1 MRKED
6 DNEKLNEINYN
17 SKNTKLKNFPKSIKV
32 IMAFQICL
40 MFFMVDSLSIMIFI
54 ALLFQLYLLF
64 SKKILKN
71 KCLMNIEVI

>member
-1 MRKED
+1 MRREYY
-6 DNEKLNEINYN
+6 NEKLNEINYN

-32 IMAFQICL
+32 IIAFQICL
-40 MFFMVDSLSIMIFI
+40 MFFMVDSLPIMIFI

>member
-1 MRKED
+1 MRRED

-40 MFFMVDSLSIMIFI
+40 MFFMVDSLPIIIFI